1 MAREASRQAASHGLA
16 DSAGL
21 AASRA
26 NRMRTWRS
34 LWVQMHLY
42 LGLFIGALLVVFGL
56 TGSILVF
63 WQEID
68 EWLNPALLTV
78 EAPPPGQEAYRP
90 LGEMVAVA
98 LQAVPPGS
106 RVTQID
112 RKSNV

>member
-1 MAREASRQAASHGLA
+1 MAREASRQAASHGLT
-16 DSAGL
+16 DSAGP

-26 NRMRTWRS
+26 IRMRTWRS

-78 EAPPPGQEAYRP
+78 
-90 LGEMVAVA
+90 
-98 LQAVPPGS
+98 
-106 RVTQID
+106 
-112 RKSNV
+112 